1 MDSVLQSVRNTKSE
15 TAGQSVTKTCKICKQ
30 TKPVELFGR
39 NGTWRR
45 PECLSCASKQMR
57 EYTKIRKKHKAP
69 PLGTPCECCGKT
81 EQSLC
86 WDHCHET
93 HEHRG
98 WLCSNCNTGIGK
110 LGDDIE
116 GVIKALD
123 YLGSVNKLKA
133 HQGGLDD
140 LASA

>member
-1 MDSVLQSVRNTKSE
+1 MLQSIRSSKLELPGLN
-15 TAGQSVTKTCKICKQ
+15 ATKTCKVCKQ

-45 PECLSCASKQMR
+45 PECLSCYSRQMATYQR
-57 EYTKIRKKHKAP
+57 LRKKQQAP
-69 PLGTPCECCGKT
+69 PLGTPCECCGST
-81 EQSLC
+81 EQKLH

-98 WLCSNCNTGIGK
+98 WICNNCNTGIGK
-110 LGDDIE
+110 LGDNIE

-123 YLGSVNKLKA
+123 YLGRVNKLKA
-133 HQGGLDD
+133 HQGGDDD
-140 LASA
+140 LATA

>member
-1 MDSVLQSVRNTKSE
+1 MLKSVRSTKLG
-15 TAGQSVTKTCKICKQ
+15 TTGQSATKTCKICKQ
-30 TKPVELFGR
+30 TKPLELFGR

-45 PECLSCASKQMR
+45 PECLSCACKQHS
-57 EYTKIRKKHKAP
+57 EYYKIRKKHKTP
-69 PLGTPCECCGKT
+69 PLGTPCECCGTT
-81 EQSLC
+81 EQKLH

-98 WLCSNCNTGIGK
+98 WLCNNCNTGIGK

-123 YLGSVNKLKA
+123 YLGRVNKLKA
-133 HQGGLDD
+133 HQGGPDD
-140 LASA
+140 LATA